1 MQRQWTPIK
10 EYSDILFEYFEGIA
24 KITINRPQ
32 VRNAFTPT
40 TVAQMSEAL
49 VICRQRN
56 DIRVVVLTGAGDK
69 AFCSGGD
76 MHVKGIGGYI
86 DPTGVPRLNVLDV
99 QKTNPFAPQ
108 TRHRHGERLCDRR
121 RPCASSRLRPVCC
134 ERECRV
140 RTDRTPASVPFDA
153 GFGAS
158 YLARCVGQKKRVK
171 SGSCAASIRP
181 QEALEMGLINKVV
194 PFDQLEDEV
203 VDWAKTIMNHS
214 ALAIRMIKAG
224 LNAELDG
231 QAGIQELAGDA
242 TMLYYMTE
250 EAQEGDGAFLEK
262 QRAAL

>member
-86 DPTGVPRLNVLDV
+86 DPTGVPRLSLIHISE
-99 QKTNPFAPQ
+99 P
-108 TRHRHGERLCDRR
+108 TR
-121 RPCASSRLRPVCC
+121 P
-134 ERECRV
+134 
-140 RTDRTPASVPFDA
+140 
-153 GFGAS
+153 
-158 YLARCVGQKKRVK
+158 Y
-171 SGSCAASIRP
+171 
-181 QEALEMGLINKVV
+181 
-194 PFDQLEDEV
+194 
-203 VDWAKTIMNHS
+203 
-214 ALAIRMIKAG
+214 
-224 LNAELDG
+224 
-231 QAGIQELAGDA
+231 
-242 TMLYYMTE
+242 
-250 EAQEGDGAFLEK
+250 
-262 QRAAL
+262 

>member
-99 QKTNPFAPQ
+99 QKQIRSLPKPVIAMVNGFA
-108 TRHRHGERLCDRR
+108 DRR
-121 RPCASSRLRPVCC
+121 RPCASSRLRPLCC

-140 RTDRTPASVPFDA
+140 RTDRTPRR
-153 GFGAS
+153 
-158 YLARCVGQKKRVK
+158 LLRCRVRGEL
-171 SGSCAASIRP
+171 SRP
-181 QEALEMGLINKVV
+181 LRRTKE
-194 PFDQLEDEV
+194 
-203 VDWAKTIMNHS
+203 S
-214 ALAIRMIKAG
+214 A
-224 LNAELDG
+224 
-231 QAGIQELAGDA
+231 
-242 TMLYYMTE
+242 
-250 EAQEGDGAFLEK
+250 
-262 QRAAL
+262 

>member
-86 DPTGVPRLNVLDV
+86 DPQVCRGSMCSTCKNKSVLSP
-99 QKTNPFAPQ
+99 NP
-108 TRHRHGERLCDRR
+108 
-121 RPCASSRLRPVCC
+121 SSP
-134 ERECRV
+134 
-140 RTDRTPASVPFDA
+140 
-153 GFGAS
+153 
-158 YLARCVGQKKRVK
+158 
-171 SGSCAASIRP
+171 
-181 QEALEMGLINKVV
+181 
-194 PFDQLEDEV
+194 
-203 VDWAKTIMNHS
+203 W
-214 ALAIRMIKAG
+214 
-224 LNAELDG
+224 
-231 QAGIQELAGDA
+231 
-242 TMLYYMTE
+242 
-250 EAQEGDGAFLEK
+250 
-262 QRAAL
+262 